1 MLFRQAQIDKFF
13 KKPDAG
19 IKCFVIYGSNEG
31 LIASLVKKLTQTV
44 VEDIYDPFRV
54 VYLNDVDEGAVSAEY
69 NSQSLIGGRRVVVIK
84 DGDNNLT
91 KMFNNIIDKSNSD
104 TLIIVSSMSLN
115 KNSSLVKLA
124 TDRDD
129 FALIAC
135 YEDRDEDIYAT
146 ARGIFIEKGITINN
160 EALQILC
167 GRLSSD
173 RLTNLGEIEKLIT
186 YIGDKKNV
194 VPDDVLAVIADTSST
209 DTDDVCYFTA
219 GGNPEKSQKAFLKL
233 INEGVE
239 PISIVRSLTYHFNKL
254 LQCRGIVEE
263 GESIDKAMFKLTPRV
278 IFFRET
284 AFKRQALIW
293 PREKLF
299 GVLDLLYK
307 CERDCKTTG
316 MPVEEVVSY
325 ALLQIAGGAA
335 KLARM

>member
-1 MLFRQAQIDKFF
+1 MLFRQAQIDKYF
-13 KKPDAG
+13 KKPDAN
-19 IKCFVIYGSNEG
+19 IKCFVVYGSNEG
-31 LIASLVKKLTQTV
+31 LIASTVKRLKQTV
-44 VEDIYDPFRV
+44 VDDVYDPFRV
-54 VYLNDVDEGAVSAEY
+54 VYLNDVDEGLLSSEY
-69 NSQSLIGGRRVVVIK
+69 NSMSLMGGRRVVVIK

-91 KMFNNIIDKSNSD
+91 KMFGNVFDKSSSD
-104 TLIIVSSMSLN
+104 TLVIVSSMSLN

-124 TDRDD
+124 TERDD

-146 ARGIFIEKGITINN
+146 ARGIFIEKGITINS

-167 GRLSSD
+167 GRLSAD

-186 YIGDKKNV
+186 YIGDRKNILTE
-194 VPDDVLAVIADTSST
+194 DVWAVIADTSST

-219 GGNPEKSQKAFLKL
+219 LGQPDKSQKAFLKL
-233 INEGVE
+233 ISEGAE

-263 GESIDKAMFKLTPRV
+263 GETIDKAVFKLTPKV
-278 IFFRET
+278 IFFREA
-284 AFKRQALIW
+284 AFKKQVAIW

-299 GVLDLLYK
+299 GVLELLYK

-325 ALLQIAGGAA
+325 ALLQVANGAS
-335 KLARM
+335 KLAKM